1 MPAHLN
7 RKQQREIKA
16 VVERAKKDNGI
27 PQTAQQSIP
36 FQRMFPDGICRVTD
50 NYYTKTIQYQDIN
63 YQLAQQE
70 DKTAIFDEW
79 CSFLNF
85 FDSSIHF
92 ELSFMNM
99 GTLCCMI
106 TYGVISWL
114 IPKTYSTTLDASLD
128 SAVNS
133 LLTEVKNLTPMESG
147 NLIDEFVINQNGVL
161 IQLFDSSNREIE
173 LPSQNSTTFPVFVT
187 SGVAIESD
195 DPAAYRATHSYIFT
209 FADSDDVYT
218 LTVAGSAQ
226 EVNLLKDTLG
236 SIFIIL
242 LFVILLVAV
251 LASIVYSHY
260 VTRPVLRISRVS
272 KRMAEL
278 DFSWRCEENRTDE
291 LGTLAHS
298 LNEMSQKLSA
308 SMTDLKCVNEKLQAD
323 IERERALEQ
332 AQLDFFSAVSHE
344 LKTPITVIKGQTEGM
359 ILNVGDYQDRN
370 KYLVRSLEIINT
382 MENMVQEILTV
393 SRMKSSKVGLK
404 KETIQFSDILKQE
417 YALFE
422 DLIIQK
428 DIDWNENISSD
439 LSVIGD
445 KALIQ
450 KVINNLI
457 SNAISYSP
465 DGSTIY
471 LTAFAEDGAVQFLLE
486 NTGVHIP
493 DSEIP
498 KLFDAFYR
506 VEHSRNKKTGGSGLG
521 LYIVKTILEQHQA
534 EYSIINT
541 ERGVL
546 FTIQF

>member
-1 MPAHLN
+1 MVSTLS
-7 RKQQREIKA
+7 RQLEEWDIKLI
-16 VVERAKKDNGI
+16 KKNKSSLFI
-27 PQTAQQSIP
+27 KI
-36 FQRMFPDGICRVTD
+36 FIVT
-50 NYYTKTIQYQDIN
+50 
-63 YQLAQQE
+63 
-70 DKTAIFDEW
+70 
-79 CSFLNF
+79 FLLT
-85 FDSSIHF
+85 S
-92 ELSFMNM
+92 
-99 GTLCCMI
+99 LCCMI

-133 LLTEVKNLTPMESG
+133 LLIEVENLPPMESG
-147 NLIDEFVINQNGVL
+147 KLFDEFVINQNGVL
-161 IQLFDSSNREIE
+161 IQLFDSLNREIE

-187 SGVAIESD
+187 GGVAIECA

-236 SIFIIL
+236 GIFIIL

-260 VTRPVLRISRVS
+260 VTRPVLRINRVS

-308 SMTDLKCVNEKLQAD
+308 SMTDLKCANEKLQAD

-359 ILNVGDYQDRN
+359 ILNVGDYQNRN

-404 KETIQFSDILKQE
+404 KETIQFSDILKQK

-428 DIDWNENISSD
+428 DIDWNENITPD

-457 SNAISYSP
+457 SYSP
-465 DGSTIY
+465 EGSSIY
-471 LTAFAEDGAVQFLLE
+471 LTAFAEDGTVQFLLE

-493 DSEIP
+493 DLEIP

-534 EYSIINT
+534 EYSITNT

>member
-1 MPAHLN
+1 M
-7 RKQQREIKA
+7 
-16 VVERAKKDNGI
+16 
-27 PQTAQQSIP
+27 
-36 FQRMFPDGICRVTD
+36 
-50 NYYTKTIQYQDIN
+50 
-63 YQLAQQE
+63 
-70 DKTAIFDEW
+70 
-79 CSFLNF
+79 
-85 FDSSIHF
+85 
-92 ELSFMNM
+92 
-99 GTLCCMI
+99 
-106 TYGVISWL
+106 
-114 IPKTYSTTLDASLD
+114 
-128 SAVNS
+128 
-133 LLTEVKNLTPMESG
+133 
-147 NLIDEFVINQNGVL
+147 
-161 IQLFDSSNREIE
+161 
-173 LPSQNSTTFPVFVT
+173 
-187 SGVAIESD
+187 
-195 DPAAYRATHSYIFT
+195 
-209 FADSDDVYT
+209 
-218 LTVAGSAQ
+218 AG
-226 EVNLLKDTLG
+226 
-236 SIFIIL
+236 
-242 LFVILLVAV
+242 
-251 LASIVYSHY
+251 
-260 VTRPVLRISRVS
+260 
-272 KRMAEL
+272 L

-308 SMTDLKCVNEKLQAD
+308 SLTDLKCANEKLQAD

-382 MENMVQEILTV
+382 MENMVQEILTI

-404 KETIQFSDILKQE
+404 RETFQLSDILKQE

-428 DIDWNENISSD
+428 SIDWNENISPD
-439 LSVIGD
+439 LSAIGD

-465 DGSTIY
+465 EGSTIY
-471 LTAFAEDGAVQFLLE
+471 LTAFEEDGAVKFMLE

>member
-1 MPAHLN
+1 M
-7 RKQQREIKA
+7 IK
-16 VVERAKKDNGI
+16 KNKSSLFTKI
-27 PQTAQQSIP
+27 FI
-36 FQRMFPDGICRVTD
+36 VTLLL
-50 NYYTKTIQYQDIN
+50 T
-63 YQLAQQE
+63 
-70 DKTAIFDEW
+70 
-79 CSFLNF
+79 S
-85 FDSSIHF
+85 
-92 ELSFMNM
+92 
-99 GTLCCMI
+99 LCCMI

-128 SAVNS
+128 SAINS

-147 NLIDEFVINQNGVL
+147 NLFDEFMMNQNGVL
-161 IQLFDSSNREIE
+161 VQLFDSSNREIE

-195 DPAAYRATHSYIFT
+195 DPSAYRATHSYIFT

-236 SIFIIL
+236 GIFIIL

-272 KRMAEL
+272 KRMAGL

-308 SMTDLKCVNEKLQAD
+308 SLTDLKCANEKLQAD

-382 MENMVQEILTV
+382 MENMVQEILTI

-404 KETIQFSDILKQE
+404 RETFRIFSNRNTHCLK
-417 YALFE
+417 
-422 DLIIQK
+422 I
-428 DIDWNENISSD
+428 
-439 LSVIGD
+439 
-445 KALIQ
+445 
-450 KVINNLI
+450 
-457 SNAISYSP
+457 
-465 DGSTIY
+465 
-471 LTAFAEDGAVQFLLE
+471 
-486 NTGVHIP
+486 
-493 DSEIP
+493 
-498 KLFDAFYR
+498 
-506 VEHSRNKKTGGSGLG
+506 
-521 LYIVKTILEQHQA
+521 
-534 EYSIINT
+534 
-541 ERGVL
+541 
-546 FTIQF
+546 

>member
-1 MPAHLN
+1 M
-7 RKQQREIKA
+7 Q
-16 VVERAKKDNGI
+16 
-27 PQTAQQSIP
+27 
-36 FQRMFPDGICRVTD
+36 
-50 NYYTKTIQYQDIN
+50 
-63 YQLAQQE
+63 
-70 DKTAIFDEW
+70 
-79 CSFLNF
+79 
-85 FDSSIHF
+85 SIHF
-92 ELSFMNM
+92 SQKLK
-99 GTLCCMI
+99 
-106 TYGVISWL
+106 ISPPW
-114 IPKTYSTTLDASLD
+114 KVETFF
-128 SAVNS
+128 
-133 LLTEVKNLTPMESG
+133 
-147 NLIDEFVINQNGVL
+147 DEFVINQNGVL
-161 IQLFDSSNREIE
+161 IQLFDSLNREIE
-173 LPSQNSTTFPVFVT
+173 LPSQNSMTFPVFVT
-187 SGVAIESD
+187 GGVAIECA

-209 FADSDDVYT
+209 FVDSDDVYT

-236 SIFIIL
+236 GIFIIL

-260 VTRPVLRISRVS
+260 VTRPVLRINRVS

-308 SMTDLKCVNEKLQAD
+308 SMTDLKCANEKLQAD

-332 AQLDFFSAVSHE
+332 AQLDFFFRSFSR
-344 LKTPITVIKGQTEGM
+344 TE
-359 ILNVGDYQDRN
+359 NAYYSYQGADRGYDFERWGLSNRN
-370 KYLVRSLEIINT
+370 KYLVRPLEIINT

-404 KETIQFSDILKQE
+404 KKPFSSDILKQE

-428 DIDWNENISSD
+428 GIDWNENISPD

-465 DGSTIY
+465 EGSSIY
-471 LTAFAEDGAVQFLLE
+471 LTAFAEDGTVQFLLE
-486 NTGVHIP
+486 NTGIHIP
-493 DSEIP
+493 DLEIP

-534 EYSIINT
+534 EYSITNT